1 MIITINTKEDSREE
15 IKRAIQMLMRL
26 IDDSAV
32 TNSQDFAPPATE
44 GMFNIF
50 NDTSSYSAPS
60 EDKKEDENPDRLEIY
75 DY

>member
-15 IKRAIQMLMRL
+15 IKKVIQILMRMIEENSL
-26 IDDSAV
+26 SNSEFSPV
-32 TNSQDFAPPATE
+32 TSD

-50 NDTSSYSAPS
+50 GDSSPAQQS
-60 EDKKEDENPDRLEIY
+60 EAKKEEEPTTDRIEIY

>member
-15 IKRAIQMLMRL
+15 IKKAIQMLMRL
-26 IDDSAV
+26 IEETSQ
-32 TNSQDFAPPATE
+32 SQDFSPVVGE

-50 NDTSSYSAPS
+50 GDNLPVPALEAKKDEEQAP
-60 EDKKEDENPDRLEIY
+60 ERIEVY

>member
-26 IDDSAV
+26 VDHEPV
-32 TNSQDFAPPATE
+32 TNSPDFIPPASE
-44 GMFNIF
+44 GIFNIF
-50 NDTSSYSAPS
+50 DDTATTAESA
-60 EDKKEDENPDRLEIY
+60 EENKEESPERIEVY

>member
-15 IKRAIQMLMRL
+15 IKKAIQMLMRL
-26 IDDSAV
+26 IEESS
-32 TNSQDFAPPATE
+32 NSEFAPAATE

-50 NDTSSYSAPS
+50 GDSSPATP
-60 EDKKEDENPDRLEIY
+60 EAKKEEEPTSDRIEIY

>member
-15 IKRAIQMLMRL
+15 IKRAIQMLMKL
-26 IDDSAV
+26 IEE
-32 TNSQDFAPPATE
+32 NSFSNSDPAPVSSE

-50 NDTSSYSAPS
+50 GDSAPQQTQ
-60 EDKKEDENPDRLEIY
+60 EKKEDELPDRIEVY

>member
-26 IDDSAV
+26 IDEAPV

-50 NDTSSYSAPS
+50 DNNPSSGTEEKTEETP
-60 EDKKEDENPDRLEIY
+60 DKIEVY